1 MLTQQELRDI
11 VLRKISNLITVD
23 VDDINLTVALD
34 QIGLDSLSLAVLF
47 IELEQIS
54 GFDPFGEGRTL
65 LSDIK
70 NVNDIIKIYAK
81 SQTTVSR

>member
-11 VLRKISNLITVD
+11 VLKKVSNLITVD
-23 VDDINLTVALD
+23 VNDINLTVAFD

-54 GFDPFGEGRTL
+54 GFDPFGEDRTL

-70 NVNDIIKIYAK
+70 NVNDIINIYAK
-81 SQTTVSR
+81 N